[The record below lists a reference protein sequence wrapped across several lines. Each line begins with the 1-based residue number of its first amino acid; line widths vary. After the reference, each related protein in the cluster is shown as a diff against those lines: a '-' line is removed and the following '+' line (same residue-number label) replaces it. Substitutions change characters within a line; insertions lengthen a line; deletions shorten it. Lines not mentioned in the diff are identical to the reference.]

1 MSNPVILSAMLLT
14 ACLFLSV
21 HAVDST
27 LDGSRLHTRQIS
39 QSCIG
44 DFLQSNPQCTAII
57 SNLTSG
63 FSTITDIY
71 DFVCDTDASCSGLY
85 IEFFRTHCYNSAAD
99 LTEFLRLTCARNA
112 SNIRCGV
119 VLSDALSTLSAA
131 ISACN
136 ASIVNPTIECAPECN
151 TLLETL
157 RVDYGCCVNNAFNN
171 TYIQI
176 PNINIVG
183 VVSYELWSRCNVP
196 TLEFCPIDSSTDSS
210 TTDTMPTD
218 NAIIPDSSTAGTMPT
233 DDAIVLVVAK
243 ILYAVSTIAAML
255 LMA

>member
-1 MSNPVILSAMLLT
+1 MTNPVILSAMLLT
-14 ACLFLSV
+14 TCLFLSV
-21 HAVDST
+21 HA
-27 LDGSRLHTRQIS
+27 RLHTRQIS

-63 FSTITDIY
+63 FSTVTDIY
-71 DFVCDTDASCSGLY
+71 DFVCDTDAPCSGLY
-85 IEFFRTHCYNSAAD
+85 IDFLTHCNSGAAD
-99 LTEFLRLTCARNA
+99 LTEFLGLTCARNA
-112 SNIRCGV
+112 SNVRCGV
-119 VLSDALSTLSAA
+119 VLSDAVSTLYAA

-171 TYIQI
+171 TYFQT
-176 PNINIVG
+176 PNIVG

-196 TLEFCPIDSSTDSS
+196 TPEFCLTDSS
-210 TTDTMPTD
+210 T
-218 NAIIPDSSTAGTMPT
+218 DSSTAGTMPT
-233 DDAIVLVVAK
+233 DDAIVPVVAK
-243 ILYAVSTIAAML
+243 ILYAVSTMAAIL
-255 LMA
+255 LTA